1 MHTRSRAAATT
12 ALLLTASVTGLA
24 ATGSA
29 ADASGSHP
37 ATAGRAAPTLTVTI
51 TTHKTANVLSV
62 DTLRPGKTMF
72 KVVRKG
78 AGGLI
83 QVLRLKPGYTIG
95 DAASDFAL
103 AFPDGNTPPD
113 VHAVRRVDRNVVF
126 YGGMPTPKPGA
137 SPNKWGVDIDHH
149 GTYYVVNLDRNNLA
163 TFAAKGKHQRRSL
176 PAKDGWVN
184 MATASD
190 GVTNIFKAPKTDP
203 HKGWMKTTNNAKEP
217 HFVVMDRVK
226 KSTTKQDVE
235 DFLTGHAPP
244 PFTNPPTEI
253 DTGVVSPDRTI
264 VWKYGTTKGRYL
276 TWCFWPS
283 KIDGTPHAFMGMFK
297 LLDLT

>member
-24 ATGSA
+24 AVGGPAQATRHTTA
-29 ADASGSHP
+29 ARS
-37 ATAGRAAPTLTVTI
+37 APTLTVTV
-51 TTHKTANVLSV
+51 TTKKATNKLSTH
-62 DTLRPGKTMF
+62 TLRPGKTMF
-72 KVVRKG
+72 KVVRGG

-95 DAASDFAL
+95 DASSDFAL
-103 AFPDGNTPPD
+103 AFPNGNTPPD

-126 YGGMPTPKPGA
+126 YGGMETPKPGVT
-137 SPNKWGVDIDHH
+137 SPNKWGIDIDHH

-190 GVTNIFKAPKTDP
+190 GVSNVFKAPKTDP

-217 HFVVMDRVK
+217 HFVVMDKVK

-235 DFLTGHAPP
+235 DFITGHGPP
-244 PFTNPPTEI
+244 PFANPPAEI
-253 DTGVVSPDRTI
+253 DTGVVSPGHTM
-264 VWKYGTTKGRYL
+264 VWKYGTPKGRYL

-297 LLDLT
+297 LLDLN